1 MKEKQQPRIGSP
13 GPTSG
18 GLFDDGGLFDGE
30 ATRMATVQHGAYVE
44 QLPVANMTISEVR
57 ERFRDR
63 LDIHPEARAVMGG
76 RFVGDDTSV
85 LAGEVVTF
93 VRPAGAKG
101 A

>member
-1 MKEKQQPRIGSP
+1 MKEKQQPRLGPS

-18 GLFDDGGLFDGE
+18 GLFDDGGLFDAE
-30 ATRMATVQHGAYVE
+30 AAGMATVHHGAYVE
-44 QLPVANMTISEVR
+44 QLPVANMTVGEVR

-63 LDIHPEARAVMGG
+63 LDIHPEAQAVMGG
-76 RFVGDDTSV
+76 SFVGDDRSV

-101 A
+101 T